1 MLSVPLFACGDNAS
15 PCDYT
20 EAADATNDTTAETT
34 GLSVGTGASH
44 ICGAFDQLHFT
55 STTQSADDDRY
66 RITVTVATPLL
77 IDVFVGDGVE
87 ILTGVTVRFFD
98 TSPLPVLLAEAK
110 PSITDHGAFIVTLP
124 PGDYDM
130 AIVGD
135 AIGELQGDPI
145 QYRVRMSPMPAC
157 DATTGAANY
166 TEKNDVGGANDTVA
180 VDFTKDPS
188 FTAMASTS
196 PEATSL
202 SIDPGNSAAIAGAID
217 TNARSDQ
224 YLDRDTYEIT
234 TGEDSN
240 ELAVRLEWDG
250 AASDL
255 DYLVFEASTMSP
267 VVASN
272 LSSNSG
278 PELQMFAVKPSTKY
292 WLWVGGF
299 QGSMATNYRATVCAN
314 RWFY

>member
-1 MLSVPLFACGDNAS
+1 MPLFAACGDNGS

-20 EAADATNDTTAETT
+20 EVDDVANGTTAEIT

-44 ICGAFDQLHFT
+44 ICGAFDQLHF
-55 STTQSADDDRY
+55 SSATQSADDDRY
-66 RITVTVATPLL
+66 RVSVTVATPLL
-77 IDVFVGDGVE
+77 IDVYVGDGLQ
-87 ILTGVTVRFFD
+87 ILSGVTVRFFD
-98 TSPLPVLLAEAK
+98 TSTLPVLIAEAK

-124 PGDYDM
+124 VGDYDM
-130 AIVGD
+130 VVVGD

-145 QYRVRMSPMPAC
+145 PYRVRMSPMPSC
-157 DATTGAANY
+157 DAATGAANY
-166 TEKNDVGGANDTVA
+166 VETNDVGGANDTVA

-188 FTAMASTS
+188 FTAMTSTS

-202 SIDPGNSAAIAGAID
+202 SIDPGNSASITGALD
-217 TNARSDQ
+217 TRARTDQ

-234 TGEDSN
+234 TGDDAN

-250 AASDL
+250 ASSDL
-255 DYLVFEASTMSP
+255 DYLVFEASTMLP

-272 LSSNSG
+272 VSSNTG

-299 QGSMATNYRATVCAN
+299 QGSTAATYRATVCAN

>member
-1 MLSVPLFACGDNAS
+1 M
-15 PCDYT
+15 
-20 EAADATNDTTAETT
+20 T

-77 IDVFVGDGVE
+77 VDVFVGNGVE
-87 ILTGVTVRFFD
+87 ILSGVTVRFFD
-98 TSPLPVLLAEAK
+98 TSTLPVLLAEAK
-110 PSITDHGAFIVTLP
+110 PAMTDHGAFIVTLP
-124 PGDYDM
+124 AGDYDM
-130 AIVGD
+130 VVVGD
-135 AIGELQGDPI
+135 ANGELQGDSIP
-145 QYRVRMSPMPAC
+145 YRVRISPMPAC
-157 DATTGAANY
+157 DATTGAASY
-166 TEKNDVGGANDTVA
+166 TETNDVGGANDTVA

-188 FTAMASTS
+188 FTAMASTA
-196 PEATSL
+196 PEVTSL
-202 SIDPGNSAAIAGAID
+202 SIDPGASVSITGALD
-217 TNARSDQ
+217 TQARTDQ

-240 ELAVRLEWDG
+240 ELAVRLDWDG

-255 DYLVFEASTMSP
+255 DYLVFEASTMLP

-272 LSSNSG
+272 VSSNTG

-292 WLWVGGF
+292 WLWIGGF
-299 QGSMATNYRATVCAN
+299 EGSMAATYRATVCGN